1 MAHTGQ
7 KPPRPPSRPRSPW
20 KPSSRPGPWPRCRRP
35 SRSTRSRSASG
46 RRNSSTAPNRSSATA
61 AAALSELRGLS
72 LRRSRT
78 LRNRFDDRSDRAF
91 PLSAW
96 ARGGHHGCADGVAGP
111 ESGLPNLRSAVPAR
125 HPVSRD
131 DVTARSTEPP
141 DDQPD
146 RAPQPPRASRYHRHL
161 AIQPEPIQN
170 SPTPLHSPMKCQV
183 FVSTATS
190 THRRSASARR
200 PR

>member
-1 MAHTGQ
+1 MAVWQ
-7 KPPRPPSRPRSPW
+7 QDAAPCK
-20 KPSSRPGPWPRCRRP
+20 WPRLGGSLRG
-35 SRSTRSRSASG
+35 SLA
-46 RRNSSTAPNRSSATA
+46 
-61 AAALSELRGLS
+61 ELRGLS

-78 LRNRFDDRSDRAF
+78 LRNRFDDRSDRAI

-96 ARGGHHGCADGVAGP
+96 ARGGHRGVRRRRREAGERFAQP
-111 ESGLPNLRSAVPAR
+111 EIGSPGGAPI
-125 HPVSRD
+125 SRD
-131 DVTARSTEPP
+131 VGTARSTEPP

-146 RAPQPPRASRYHRHL
+146 RAPQPPRATRYHHHL

-170 SPTPLHSPMKCQV
+170 FPTSLHSPMKCQG